1 MKKRSLLAISL
12 VSLVGLVGCG
22 KQASGA
28 AAKCSAAA
36 FDDLTAAQYG
46 VYCFDNWSGKFADLD
61 PDRAE
66 IKFVMEQKV
75 SGACTNGGYYESYSY
90 KGSFLAVYDS
100 ESYEWSVDEE
110 QDYSEE
116 DLELFS
122 YVLYQSYI
130 GSVSWI
136 YAYQYDIGM
145 GAYYEAQCEYI
156 NEYYEGVNYS
166 VSFTTAPAYTLKF
179 KEAGDD
185 TAWVYPEAEDDPE
198 TEDVDESEPY
208 EAEVTYTASGTESA
222 AFAQRY
228 GYCTYYL
235 EEQTYSQKG
244 VDDKAA
250 DGKYSTKFEYSIKYS
265 KAPVEEDDLGD

>member
-36 FDDLTAAQYG
+36 FDDIVSAQMG
-46 VYCFDNWSGKFADLD
+46 VMMGDAWSGDSEKYG

-75 SGACTNGGYYESYSY
+75 SGACTEGGYYESYSY

-100 ESYEWSVDEE
+100 GWIVDEE
-110 QDYSEE
+110 QEYSEE
-116 DLELFS
+116 DLDLFGYILYETPIGYQS
-122 YVLYQSYI
+122 WAYLYQRDAKY
-130 GSVSWI
+130 
-136 YAYQYDIGM
+136 
-145 GAYYEAQCEYI
+145 GAYLEEQCAFI
-156 NEYYEGVNYS
+156 NENYEGVDYS
-166 VSFTTAPAYTLKF
+166 VSFTTAPSYTLKF
-179 KEAGDD
+179 KESGDD
-185 TAWVYPEAEDDPE
+185 IAWVYPEVEDDPE
-198 TEDVDESEPY
+198 TEDIDESEPY
-208 EAEVTYTASGTESA
+208 EAEVTYTASGSESYA
-222 AFAQRY
+222 YAQRY

-235 EEQTYSQKG
+235 TEETYSQKG

-250 DGKYSTKFEYSIKYS
+250 DGKYSTKFEVSIKYS
-265 KAPVEEDDLGD
+265 KTPAEEPEDDLGD